1 MATSYALKE
10 QGNTA
15 FRAGEFKTAEE
26 LYSKAIQ
33 KDPSNPALFTNRAF
47 TRIKLLSWDAVIDD
61 CIKAIEFQPENMKGY
76 YYLAQAQIALRHP
89 NEALNSAMTAY
100 GICLKTH
107 DSSTSNI
114 SNLILQ
120 AKKEKWEAKERERI
134 RRRSDLL
141 RELEDSLTRN
151 SDRQMW
157 EAEQKIK
164 QLELDETEGKEE
176 KEEIKA
182 SSQRK
187 LEELRSIFALSD
199 PENLKQREVPD
210 YLIDNIS
217 FAIMHDPVVTRT
229 GNSYDRSTLLEHL
242 KRSNTDPLT
251 REPLTRD
258 DLRPNLALK
267 QACAEFLEE
276 NGWAVDW

>member
-1 MATSYALKE
+1 VITRSPKNSIPKRKFCRCVLPL
-10 QGNTA
+10 TVL
-15 FRAGEFKTAEE
+15 TVD
-26 LYSKAIQ
+26 SIQ
-33 KDPSNPALFTNRAF
+33 KDSSNPALFTNRAF
-47 TRIKLLSWDAVIDD
+47 TRIKLKSWETVIDD
-61 CIKAIEFQPENMKGY
+61 CIKAIELQPDNMKGY

-151 SDRQMW
+151 ADRQMW

-164 QLELDETEGKEE
+164 HLELGETEGKEE
-176 KEEIKA
+176 KEEIQTSTRQKM
-182 SSQRK
+182 
-187 LEELRSIFALSD
+187 EELMSVFAVSD
-199 PENLKQREVPD
+199 PENLKRRVR
-210 YLIDNIS
+210 IS
-217 FAIMHDPVVTRT
+217 CLARGPPTLTFNDRRCRT
-229 GNSYDRSTLLEHL
+229 I
-242 KRSNTDPLT
+242 
-251 REPLTRD
+251 
-258 DLRPNLALK
+258 
-267 QACAEFLEE
+267 
-276 NGWAVDW
+276 

>member
-1 MATSYALKE
+1 MLLASPA
-10 QGNTA
+10 A
-15 FRAGEFKTAEE
+15 HADVASIR
-26 LYSKAIQ
+26 

-47 TRIKLLSWDAVIDD
+47 TRIKLASWDAVIDD
-61 CIKAIEFQPENMKGY
+61 CIKAIELQPDNMKGY
-76 YYLAQAQIALRHP
+76 YYLAQAQIALHHP

-164 QLELDETEGKEE
+164 NLELDESEAKEE
-176 KEEIKA
+176 KEEIQA
-182 SSQRK
+182 STRRK
-187 LEELRSIFALSD
+187 MKEIRSIFALSD
-199 PENLKQREVPD
+199 PENLKNRVR
-210 YLIDNIS
+210 IS
-217 FAIMHDPVVTRT
+217 WMAETLPVLMA
-229 GNSYDRSTLLEHL
+229 NDRRCPTI
-242 KRSNTDPLT
+242 
-251 REPLTRD
+251 
-258 DLRPNLALK
+258 
-267 QACAEFLEE
+267 
-276 NGWAVDW
+276 